1 MLIQCLPLGLQV
13 ANSPFTMS
21 VHSYA
26 PKGMCV
32 LLNERHIKNIFFV
45 IKTGSHVVQMLAS
58 NALGS
63 WDCP

>member
-1 MLIQCLPLGLQV
+1 MRAQAFKPTQSAVDISGNKKLSDIMLIQCLPLGLQV

-32 LLNERHIKNIFFV
+32 LLN
-45 IKTGSHVVQMLAS
+45 
-58 NALGS
+58 
-63 WDCP
+63 